1 MNDKEVP
8 SFLIMSINVNKGH
21 TNLVCKYPM
30 LYQDAVRK
38 LNTMEEHRNTKL
50 ILAEILL

>member
-1 MNDKEVP
+1 MMDKEIP
-8 SFLIMSINVNKGH
+8 KFIIMSININKGH

-38 LNTMEEHRNTKL
+38 LDTMEEHRNTKL
-50 ILAEILL
+50 LLAEILI